1 MMGTVIRQANARL
14 RAFLADERGSVLP
27 IIGLCMLAI
36 LGVAALTIDLG
47 YQQALQSQLSATA
60 DAAALA
66 AASELPSKGKAI
78 AAAKKYAEF
87 NMPQADHGEVLQPGD
102 IEFGRWD
109 SQHRVFFPG
118 GKSPNAVRVTV
129 RRAEANNN
137 PAQTFFLQIFGMGQ
151 ADLSAESLAGLTA
164 SLGLPSDNPDEWTP
178 EQRDRFA
185 EMQIAIDEENKR
197 RMWDKKRRVY
207 DRRKKMTPEETEAF
221 IMENYSRVVLL
232 R

>member
-1 MMGTVIRQANARL
+1 MMRGVIRQANTRL

-36 LGVAALTIDLG
+36 LGVAALAIDLG
-47 YQQALQSQLSATA
+47 YQQALQSQLAATA

-66 AASELPSKGKAI
+66 AANELPSQKRAI
-78 AAAKKYAEF
+78 AAAEKYAEF
-87 NMPQADHGEVLQPGD
+87 NMPESDHGDVLRRSD

-109 SQHRVFFPG
+109 ARRRVFFPG
-118 GKSPNAVRVTV
+118 GKAPNAVRVTV
-129 RRAEANNN
+129 RRAEENDN

-151 ADLSAESLAGLTA
+151 TDLSAESLAGLTA
-164 SLGLPSDNPDEWTP
+164 SLSVPSENPDEWTP
-178 EQRDRFA
+178 EQRDKFA
-185 EMQIAIDEENKR
+185 EMQLAIEEENKR

-207 DRRKKMTPEETEAF
+207 NWRKKMTPEEEEAF
-221 IMENYSRVVLL
+221 IMENFARVVLL

>member
-1 MMGTVIRQANARL
+1 MGTVLKQANARL

-47 YQQALQSQLSATA
+47 YQQALQSQLTATA

-66 AASELPSKGKAI
+66 AASQLPSQGKAI
-78 AAAKKYAEF
+78 AAAAKYAEF
-87 NMPQADHGEVLQPGD
+87 NMPQADHGNVLQRSD

-109 SQHRVFFPG
+109 DRRRVFFPG
-118 GKSPNAVRVTV
+118 GKAPNAVRVTV
-129 RRAEANNN
+129 RRAEANGN

-151 ADLSAESLAGLTA
+151 TDLSAESLAGLTA
-164 SLGLPSDNPDEWTP
+164 SLDVPSNNPDEWTP
-178 EQRDRFA
+178 AQREKYAD
-185 EMQIAIDEENKR
+185 MQFGIEEENKR

-207 DRRKKMTPEETEAF
+207 NWRKKMTPEEEEAF
-221 IMENYSRVVLL
+221 ILENFARVVLL